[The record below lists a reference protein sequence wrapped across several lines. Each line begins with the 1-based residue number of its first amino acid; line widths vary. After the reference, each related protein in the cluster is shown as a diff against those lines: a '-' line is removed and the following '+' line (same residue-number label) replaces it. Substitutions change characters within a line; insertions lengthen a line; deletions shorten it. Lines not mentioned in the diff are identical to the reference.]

1 MYTHWPRLNT
11 DNLIWMKKL
20 VVYHNKYSNFLNVKC
35 IFLYDC
41 KYSQTC
47 PCGHVCYAVT
57 CINESPFFLSCHRNF
72 HMNWTSFKRS
82 SILENHSFLITEM
95 TSKYRFDCI
104 YSIELNCRMTQS
116 SFFNP
121 SPFPILITKLKEVCA
136 AKGQGIYRILA
147 L

>member
-1 MYTHWPRLNT
+1 
-11 DNLIWMKKL
+11 MKKWACI
-20 VVYHNKYSNFLNVKC
+20 YHSKYSNFLNVNVSSCMIASTVK
-35 IFLYDC
+35 
-41 KYSQTC
+41 
-47 PCGHVCYAVT
+47 PVHAVT
-57 CINESPFFLSCHRNF
+57 SVMQSHVLKNHLFFLSSHRNF

-82 SILENHSFLITEM
+82 SILEDHSFFITEM

-121 SPFPILITKLKEVCA
+121 SPFPILITKLKEACA
-136 AKGQGIYRILA
+136 ATDQGIYRILA